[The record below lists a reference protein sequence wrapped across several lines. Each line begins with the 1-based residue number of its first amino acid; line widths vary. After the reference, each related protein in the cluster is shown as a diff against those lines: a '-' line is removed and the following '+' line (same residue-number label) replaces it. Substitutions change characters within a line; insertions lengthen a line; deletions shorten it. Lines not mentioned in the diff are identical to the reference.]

1 MPGAAFRPDRL
12 RYARLLRGL
21 RQNQLAEQIEVSSS
35 AVSQFEA
42 GTSAPD
48 PTTTERIALVLGC
61 TPDFFTRPLQG
72 QADEPFFRSRRAAS
86 KLERESARA
95 YALAISE
102 IAALLDESVE
112 MPSLAVRRPTETLAP
127 DTPQSVIEGRAADLR
142 RSWGLPPGPVPN
154 VVRLIESRGV
164 VVVAM
169 GAFEHVDAFS
179 LRAVPRPVIVLCSDH
194 GNAARRRFDAAHELA
209 HLVLHNHPAEANRA
223 QETQAHGFAASFLMP
238 AEEVDPWLPR
248 SSGQLDLLEDGST
261 IWGVSMQ
268 ALLFRA
274 RTLGTLSEDAY
285 RRTMRRMSAAG
296 WRTKEPVEI
305 GPPEIPSLLRL
316 AVTALPEAGTSV
328 KVIAERFGVPLERLK
343 RMLRLPEE
351 TGELGELAYFS
362 QAARG

>member
-1 MPGAAFRPDRL
+1 M
-12 RYARLLRGL
+12 
-21 RQNQLAEQIEVSSS
+21 RQIQLAEQIEVTSS
-35 AVSQFEA
+35 AVSQFEG

-48 PTTTERIALVLGC
+48 PTTIQRIALALGC
-61 TPDFFTRPLQG
+61 TPEFFTRPLQS
-72 QADEPFFRSRRAAS
+72 QTEEPFFRSRRAAS

-95 YALAISE
+95 YALAVSE
-102 IAALLDESVE
+102 IAALLDEAVE
-112 MPSLAVRRPTETLAP
+112 MPPLAIRRPAEALAP
-127 DTPQSVIEGRAADLR
+127 DIPLAAIEERAAALR
-142 RSWGLPPGPVPN
+142 RSWGLPSGPVPN
-154 VVRLIESRGV
+154 VVRLLESRGV

-209 HLVLHNHPAEANRA
+209 HLALHDHPAEANRT
-223 QETQAHGFAASFLMP
+223 QETQAHNFAASFLMP

-248 SSGQLDLLEDGST
+248 GTGQLDLLEDGST

-285 RRTMRRMSAAG
+285 SRTMRRMSAAG

-316 AVTALPEAGTSV
+316 AVNALPEAGTSV
-328 KVIAERFGVPLERLK
+328 KVLAERFGVPLERLR

-351 TGELGELAYFS
+351 TGQLGELAYIS
-362 QAARG
+362 QAARR